1 MKKKPFKKAFA
12 SVELYTKNYGMESN
26 VTIFAIVRLFASK
39 SMANR
44 ETIETKTL
52 YEYTFNPIE
61 KVKEYNKQGKD
72 TCIAKITLSELH
84 KFQDKAGLLFD
95 QYIKEKEKIYDKIE
109 II

>member
-12 SVELYTKNYGMESN
+12 NVELYTKNYGMESN
-26 VTIFAIVRLFASK
+26 VSIFAIVRLFASK
-39 SMANR
+39 SMVNR

-61 KVKEYNKQGKD
+61 KVKEYKKQRKYISVD
-72 TCIAKITLSELH
+72 NVMIRELH

-95 QYIKEKEKIYDKIE
+95 KYIKEKEKIYDEIE
-109 II
+109 VV